1 MDELPIATEITDCHI
16 IIVDPVVD
24 HVIEPVIDAVVEPI
38 IESVGRVE
46 QRPQYTHT
54 REIISFII
62 CTAIILIFFI
72 LIMLAF
78 TN

>member
-16 IIVDPVVD
+16 IIVDRVA
-24 HVIEPVIDAVVEPI
+24 EPVIDAVVEPI

-62 CTAIILIFFI
+62 CAAIILIFFI

>member
-16 IIVDPVVD
+16 IIVDPVVH
-24 HVIEPVIDAVVEPI
+24 HVIDPVIDAVVEPI
-38 IESVGRVE
+38 IDSVVRVE

-62 CTAIILIFFI
+62 CAAIILIVFT

>member
-16 IIVDPVVD
+16 IIVDPVVH
-24 HVIEPVIDAVVEPI
+24 HVIDPVIDAVVEPI
-38 IESVGRVE
+38 IESVVRVE
-46 QRPQYTHT
+46 QRHQYTHT

-62 CTAIILIFFI
+62 CAAIILIFFI
-72 LIMLAF
+72 LIMLTF

>member
-16 IIVDPVVD
+16 IIVDPVV
-24 HVIEPVIDAVVEPI
+24 EPVIDAVVEPI
-38 IESVGRVE
+38 IDSVVRVE

-62 CTAIILIFFI
+62 CAAIILIFFV